1 MQKRIINSFLFLFA
15 IHASVANAQVY
26 AYVEQKEYNS
36 KEQKEVSVEVT
47 KLGRAVINTQYST
60 PTVKF
65 INGRAVMTIDKG
77 TVASV
82 SVIDGGVLVVEPLPL
97 PFDKNEE
104 EEIKDNNKI
113 TKQPSKEKPYVT
125 VYSPFQLVVPTG
137 CEVYAPEYD
146 AATQT
151 LRLNSGN
158 QIPAGAIV
166 PAETPL
172 VVKGTQNVD
181 FLFSI
186 NAATCAPKTD
196 LSGTALR
203 ISTPTDGTV
212 YTFGHAKTNPSL
224 YGLFRYVGKTL
235 PAGVAYL
242 KTKANATTA
251 AKFIPMSFD
260 EDDASDPTNIL
271 NTTPQRTQPS
281 VVKQIV
287 NGQLLIK
294 RGGKVYNANGQEI
307 IHNS

>member
-1 MQKRIINSFLFLFA
+1 MQKRILFSFLSMLA
-15 IHASVANAQVY
+15 LCASVANAQVY
-26 AYVEQKEYNS
+26 TYVEQKENDAT
-36 KEQKEVSVEVT
+36 EQKEVT
-47 KLGRAVINTQYST
+47 NLGRAVISTRYIT
-60 PTVKF
+60 PTVQF
-65 INGRAVMTIDKG
+65 INGRAVMKIAKS
-77 TVASV
+77 TVVSI
-82 SVIDGGVLVVEPLPL
+82 SVIDGGVLVVEPLP
-97 PFDKNEE
+97 FGKEE
-104 EEIKDNNKI
+104 EEVEAKENNKI
-113 TKQPSKEKPYVT
+113 TKKPSADKPYVT

-137 CEVYAPEYD
+137 CEVYAPEYN

-151 LRLNSGN
+151 LRLNSSN

-172 VVKGTQNVD
+172 VVKGTQDVD
-181 FLFSI
+181 FEFSV

-196 LSGTALR
+196 LSGTAVR
-203 ISTPTDGTV
+203 IDTPKDGTV
-212 YTFGHAKTNPSL
+212 YTFGRDKNDLSL
-224 YGLFRYVGKTL
+224 YGLFRYVGTTL

-242 KTKANATTA
+242 KTEANAT

-307 IHNS
+307 IQNS

>member
-1 MQKRIINSFLFLFA
+1 MQKRIINSLLFLFA

-26 AYVEQKEYNS
+26 AYVEQKQNDS

-47 KLGRAVINTQYST
+47 TLGKAVISTRYIT
-60 PTVKF
+60 PTVQF
-65 INGRAVMTIDKG
+65 INGKAVMKIGKS

-82 SVIDGGVLVVEPLPL
+82 SVIDGGVLVVEPLP
-97 PFDKNEE
+97 FEKEE
-104 EEIKDNNKI
+104 KEEANNNNKI
-113 TKQPSKEKPYVT
+113 TKSPSTEKPYVT
-125 VYSPFQLVVPTG
+125 VFSPFQLVVPTG

-146 AATQT
+146 ASTQM

-172 VVKGTQNVD
+172 VVKGTQSVD
-181 FLFSI
+181 FQFSV

-203 ISTPTDGTV
+203 INTPQDGTV
-212 YTFGHAKTNPSL
+212 YTFGRDKNNLSL
-224 YGLFRYVGKTL
+224 YGLFRYVGTTL

-242 KTKANATTA
+242 KAKANAT

-260 EDDASDPTNIL
+260 EDDASNPTNIL
-271 NTTPQRTQPS
+271 NTAPQRTQPS

>member
-1 MQKRIINSFLFLFA
+1 MQKRIINFFLFLFA
-15 IHASVANAQVY
+15 IHASVANAQIY
-26 AYVEQKEYNS
+26 AYVEQKECDT
-36 KEQKEVSVEVT
+36 KEQKEVLKEVT

-60 PTVKF
+60 PTVQF
-65 INGRAVMTIDKG
+65 INGRAVMTIG
-77 TVASV
+77 QRTVASG
-82 SVIDGGVLVVEPLPL
+82 SVIDGGVLVVECLPS
-97 PFDKNEE
+97 DKDEKEE
-104 EEIKDNNKI
+104 AKIYNKI
-113 TKQPSKEKPYVT
+113 TKSPSTKTPYVT
-125 VYSPFQLVVPTG
+125 VFSPFQLVVPTG

-146 AATQT
+146 ASTQM
-151 LRLNSGN
+151 LRMNSGD

-172 VVKGTQNVD
+172 VVKGTQDVD

-196 LSGTALR
+196 LSGTAVR
-203 ISTPTDGTV
+203 IDTPKDGPV
-212 YTFGHAKTNPSL
+212 YTFGHDKKDPSL

-242 KTKANATTA
+242 KTKANVTTA

-260 EDDASDPTNIL
+260 GDDASDPTNIL

-294 RGGKVYNANGQEI
+294 RGGKVYNANGQEVS
-307 IHNS
+307 HNS

>member
-1 MQKRIINSFLFLFA
+1 MLALC
-15 IHASVANAQVY
+15 ASVANAQVY
-26 AYVEQKEYNS
+26 TYVEQKENDAT
-36 KEQKEVSVEVT
+36 EQKEVT
-47 KLGRAVINTQYST
+47 NLGRAVISTRYTT
-60 PTVKF
+60 PTVLF
-65 INGRAVMTIDKG
+65 INGKAVMKIGKT

-82 SVIDGGVLVVEPLPL
+82 SVIDGGVLVVEPLP
-97 PFDKNEE
+97 FDKEE
-104 EEIKDNNKI
+104 EVEAKTYNKI
-113 TKQPSKEKPYVT
+113 TKSPSAEKPYVT

-137 CEVYAPEYD
+137 CEVYAPEYN
-146 AATQT
+146 ATTQM
-151 LRLNSGN
+151 LRLNSSN

-172 VVKGTQNVD
+172 VVKGTQSVD
-181 FLFSI
+181 FQFSI

-212 YTFGHAKTNPSL
+212 YTFGRDKNDLSL
-224 YGLFRYVGKTL
+224 YGLFRYVGTTL

-242 KTKANATTA
+242 KTEANAT

-260 EDDASDPTNIL
+260 ENNAYDPTNIL
-271 NTTPQRTQPS
+271 NNATPQRTQPS
-281 VVKQIV
+281 VIKQIV

-294 RGGKVYNANGQEI
+294 RGGKVYNANGQEV

>member
-1 MQKRIINSFLFLFA
+1 M
-15 IHASVANAQVY
+15 HASVANAQVY
-26 AYVEQKEYNS
+26 AYVEQKEYDS

-60 PTVKF
+60 PTVQF
-65 INGRAVMTIDKG
+65 INGKAVMKIGKS

-82 SVIDGGVLVVEPLPL
+82 SVIDGGVLVVEP
-97 PFDKNEE
+97 FDKDEE
-104 EEIKDNNKI
+104 VEAKEYNKI

-146 AATQT
+146 ASTQM

-172 VVKGTQNVD
+172 VVKGTQDVD
-181 FLFSI
+181 FQFSV

-212 YTFGHAKTNPSL
+212 YTSGRDKNNLSL
-224 YGLFRYVGKTL
+224 YGLFRYVSPTL
-235 PAGVAYL
+235 PPGVAYL
-242 KTKANATTA
+242 KTNGAAT
-251 AKFIPMSFD
+251 AKFIPMQL
-260 EDDASDPTNIL
+260 DDDDPSAPTDIL
-271 NTTPQRTQPS
+271 NTATPQRTKPS

>member
-1 MQKRIINSFLFLFA
+1 MQKRILFSILSMLA
-15 IHASVANAQVY
+15 LCASVANAQVY
-26 AYVEQKEYNS
+26 TYVEQKEYDA
-36 KEQKEVSVEVT
+36 KEQKEKTVEVT
-47 KLGRAVINTQYST
+47 NLSRAVISTRYIT

-65 INGRAVMTIDKG
+65 INGRAVMKIGKT
-77 TVASV
+77 TVASI
-82 SVIDGGVLVVEPLPL
+82 SVIDGGVLVVEPLPSVK
-97 PFDKNEE
+97 DEE
-104 EEIKDNNKI
+104 VEAKEHNNI
-113 TKQPSKEKPYVT
+113 TKKPSAEKPYVT
-125 VYSPFQLVVPTG
+125 VYSPFQLVVPTD
-137 CEVYAPEYD
+137 CEVYAPEYNT
-146 AATQT
+146 ATQT
-151 LRLNSGN
+151 LRLNSSN

-166 PAETPL
+166 PTETPL

-181 FLFSI
+181 FEFSV

-212 YTFGHAKTNPSL
+212 YTFGRDKNDLSL
-224 YGLFRYVGKTL
+224 YGLFRYIGKTL

-242 KTKANATTA
+242 KTEANAP

-271 NTTPQRTQPS
+271 NTATPQRTQPS

-294 RGGKVYNANGQEI
+294 RGGKVYNANGQEV

>member
-1 MQKRIINSFLFLFA
+1 MQKRILFSFLSMLA
-15 IHASVANAQVY
+15 LCASVANAQVY
-26 AYVEQKEYNS
+26 TYVEQKENDAT
-36 KEQKEVSVEVT
+36 EQKEVT
-47 KLGRAVINTQYST
+47 NLGRAVISTRYIT
-60 PTVKF
+60 PTVQF
-65 INGRAVMTIDKG
+65 INDKAVMKIGKS
-77 TVASV
+77 TVVSI
-82 SVIDGGVLVVEPLPL
+82 SVIDGGVLVVEPLP
-97 PFDKNEE
+97 FDKDEE
-104 EEIKDNNKI
+104 VEAKEYNKI

-137 CEVYAPEYD
+137 CEVYAPEYN
-146 AATQT
+146 AATQM
-151 LRLNSGN
+151 LRLNSSN

-172 VVKGTQNVD
+172 VVKGTQDVD
-181 FLFSI
+181 FEFSV

-212 YTFGHAKTNPSL
+212 YTFGRDKNDLSL
-224 YGLFRYVGKTL
+224 YGLFRYLGSTL

-242 KTKANATTA
+242 KTKANAT

-260 EDDASDPTNIL
+260 EDDTSDPTNIL
-271 NTTPQRTQPS
+271 NTATPQRTQPS

-294 RGGKVYNANGQEI
+294 RGGKVYNANGQEVS
-307 IHNS
+307 HNS

>member
-1 MQKRIINSFLFLFA
+1 MQKRILFSILSMLA
-15 IHASVANAQVY
+15 LYASVANAQVY
-26 AYVEQKEYNS
+26 TYVEQKENDT
-36 KEQKEVSVEVT
+36 KEPKGKTVEVT
-47 KLGRAVINTQYST
+47 NLGRAVISTRYIT

-65 INGRAVMTIDKG
+65 INGRAVMKIGKT
-77 TVASV
+77 TVASI
-82 SVIDGGVLVVEPLPL
+82 SVIDGGVLVVEPLP
-97 PFDKNEE
+97 FGKDEE
-104 EEIKDNNKI
+104 VEAKEYNKI
-113 TKQPSKEKPYVT
+113 TKSPSTEKPYVT

-137 CEVYAPEYD
+137 CEVYAPEYN

-151 LRLNSGN
+151 LRLNSSN

-172 VVKGTQNVD
+172 VVKGTQDVD
-181 FLFSI
+181 FEFSV

-203 ISTPTDGTV
+203 INTPTDGTV
-212 YTFGHAKTNPSL
+212 YTFGRDKNDLSL
-224 YGLFRYVGKTL
+224 YGLFRYIGKTL
-235 PAGVAYL
+235 PAVVAYL
-242 KTKANATTA
+242 KAKANAT
-251 AKFIPMSFD
+251 AKFIPMAFD

-271 NTTPQRTQPS
+271 NTATPQRTQPS

-294 RGGKVYNANGQEI
+294 RGGKVYNANGQEV

>member
-1 MQKRIINSFLFLFA
+1 MQKRILFSFLSMLA
-15 IHASVANAQVY
+15 LCASVANAQVY
-26 AYVEQKEYNS
+26 TYVEQKEHDT
-36 KEQKEVSVEVT
+36 KEQKGKTVEVT
-47 KLGRAVINTQYST
+47 NLGRAVISTRYIT

-65 INGRAVMTIDKG
+65 INGRAVMKIGKT
-77 TVASV
+77 TVASI
-82 SVIDGGVLVVEPLPL
+82 SVIDGGVLVVEPLPN
-97 PFDKNEE
+97 DVGEE
-104 EEIKDNNKI
+104 GEAEKYNKI
-113 TKQPSKEKPYVT
+113 TKEPSTEKPYVT
-125 VYSPFQLVVPTG
+125 VYSPFQLVVPTD
-137 CEVYAPEYD
+137 CEVYAPEYN

-151 LRLNSGN
+151 LRLNSSN

-172 VVKGTQNVD
+172 VVKGTQKVD
-181 FLFSI
+181 FEFSV

-212 YTFGHAKTNPSL
+212 YTFGRDKNNLSL
-224 YGLFRYVGKTL
+224 YGLFRYVGTTL

-242 KTKANATTA
+242 KAKANAT

-260 EDDASDPTNIL
+260 EDDASDHTNIL
-271 NTTPQRTQPS
+271 NTATPQRTQPS

-294 RGGKVYNANGQEI
+294 RGGKVYNANGQEV

>member
-1 MQKRIINSFLFLFA
+1 M
-15 IHASVANAQVY
+15 HASVANAQVY
-26 AYVEQKEYNS
+26 AYVEQKEYDS

-60 PTVKF
+60 PTVQF
-65 INGRAVMTIDKG
+65 INGKAVMKIGKS

-82 SVIDGGVLVVEPLPL
+82 SVIDGGVLVVEPLPS
-97 PFDKNEE
+97 DKDEE
-104 EEIKDNNKI
+104 VEAKEYNKI

-146 AATQT
+146 ASTQM

-172 VVKGTQNVD
+172 VVKGTQYVD

-196 LSGTALR
+196 LSGTAVR
-203 ISTPTDGTV
+203 IDTPKDGPV
-212 YTFGHAKTNPSL
+212 YTFGHDKKDPSL

>member
-26 AYVEQKEYNS
+26 AYVEQKEDNS
-36 KEQKEVSVEVT
+36 KEQKKEVSVEVT
-47 KLGRAVINTQYST
+47 TLGKAIISTRYIT
-60 PTVKF
+60 PTVQF
-65 INGRAVMTIDKG
+65 INGKAVMKIGKS

-104 EEIKDNNKI
+104 EEIKNNNKI
-113 TKQPSKEKPYVT
+113 TKSPSKEKPYVT

-146 AATQT
+146 ASTQM

-158 QIPAGAIV
+158 QIPAGDIV

-181 FLFSI
+181 FQFSV

-212 YTFGHAKTNPSL
+212 YTFGRDKNDLSL
-224 YGLFRYVGKTL
+224 YGLFRYVSPTL
-235 PAGVAYL
+235 PPGVAYL
-242 KTKANATTA
+242 KTNGAAT
-251 AKFIPMSFD
+251 AKFIPMQL
-260 EDDASDPTNIL
+260 DDDDPSAPTDIL
-271 NTTPQRTQPS
+271 NTATPQRTKPS

>member
-36 KEQKEVSVEVT
+36 VEQKEVSVEVT

-60 PTVKF
+60 PTVQF
-65 INGRAVMTIDKG
+65 INGKAVMKIGKS

-82 SVIDGGVLVVEPLPL
+82 SVIDGGVLVVEPLPS
-97 PFDKNEE
+97 DKDEE
-104 EEIKDNNKI
+104 VEAKEYNKI
-113 TKQPSKEKPYVT
+113 TKSPSTEKPYVT
-125 VYSPFQLVVPTG
+125 VFSPFQLVVPTG

-146 AATQT
+146 ASTQM

-172 VVKGTQNVD
+172 VVKGTQDVD

-196 LSGTALR
+196 LSGTAVR
-203 ISTPTDGTV
+203 IDTPKDGTV
-212 YTFGHAKTNPSL
+212 YTFGRDKNNLSL

-294 RGGKVYNANGQEI
+294 RGGKVYNANGQEVS
-307 IHNS
+307 HNS

>member
-26 AYVEQKEYNS
+26 TYVEQKEYDAT
-36 KEQKEVSVEVT
+36 EQKEVT
-47 KLGRAVINTQYST
+47 NLGRAVISTRYIT
-60 PTVKF
+60 PTVQF
-65 INGRAVMTIDKG
+65 INGRAVMKIGKS

-82 SVIDGGVLVVEPLPL
+82 SVIDGGVLVVEPLP
-97 PFDKNEE
+97 FGKEE
-104 EEIKDNNKI
+104 EVEAKEYNKI
-113 TKQPSKEKPYVT
+113 TKSPSTEKPYVT
-125 VYSPFQLVVPTG
+125 VFSPFQLVVPTG

-146 AATQT
+146 ASTQM

-166 PAETPL
+166 PVETPL

-181 FLFSI
+181 FHFSV

-196 LSGTALR
+196 LSGTAVR
-203 ISTPTDGTV
+203 IDTPQDGPV
-212 YTFGHAKTNPSL
+212 YTFGHDKNDPSL
-224 YGLFRYVGKTL
+224 YGLFRYVGTTL

-242 KTKANATTA
+242 KAKANAT
-251 AKFIPMSFD
+251 AKFIPMQFD

-294 RGGKVYNANGQEI
+294 RGGKVYNANGQEVS
-307 IHNS
+307 HNS